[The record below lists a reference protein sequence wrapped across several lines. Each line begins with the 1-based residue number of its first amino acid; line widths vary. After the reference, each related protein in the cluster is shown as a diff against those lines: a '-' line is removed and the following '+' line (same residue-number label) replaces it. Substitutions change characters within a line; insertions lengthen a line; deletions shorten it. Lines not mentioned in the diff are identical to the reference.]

1 MIAEPAQFLRQ
12 IIQPETNADV
22 EKITVG
28 IDFGG
33 KPPFWAFKF
42 GRNGFFQILKI
53 PAPKHYPAG
62 GNKKH
67 SDKRNAEDSKFGLFQ
82 ILRSAVILAQMM
94 AKIN

>member
-1 MIAEPAQFLRQ
+1 MIAEPAHFLPQ

-22 EKITVG
+22 EKMTVG
-28 IDFGG
+28 INFGWEN
-33 KPPFWAFKF
+33 PLRPFKF
-42 GRNGFFQILKI
+42 GRNGFFQILEI